1 MHYRWHYGLMGTRT
15 GELKDIL
22 EQNYHIKTYFSPLS
36 NRSRSCQIV
45 FDLEETHPQFEEIVN
60 AIAQDTWDDSDYP
73 AEGNGVRVYI
83 PVYSEEEYLSSKW
96 LTVRSSFSKVYVT
109 NEDQLCHKACIFGK
123 DKFGHLRGR
132 HVFEAGG
139 CVVKS
144 PVKWGRTRF
153 ASSMTNESR
162 LFCDDAARSILEQH
176 QISGIEFLQVIKK
189 STKQPMD
196 DIHQLINTFTVPNG
210 GIVGLDYTTDYVCS
224 ECGMNMLCW
233 SDQRFKFG
241 IRSGSIPEGLDFCRT
256 LPLFLGSEP
265 DKTYG
270 AHALTLISQ
279 KMYRTLKDNMLDRSL
294 WFEPVDIIE

>member
-1 MHYRWHYGLMGTRT
+1 
-15 GELKDIL
+15 
-22 EQNYHIKTYFSPLS
+22 
-36 NRSRSCQIV
+36 
-45 FDLEETHPQFEEIVN
+45 
-60 AIAQDTWDDSDYP
+60 
-73 AEGNGVRVYI
+73 
-83 PVYSEEEYLSSKW
+83 
-96 LTVRSSFSKVYVT
+96 
-109 NEDQLCHKACIFGK
+109 
-123 DKFGHLRGR
+123 
-132 HVFEAGG
+132 
-139 CVVKS
+139 
-144 PVKWGRTRF
+144 
-153 ASSMTNESR
+153 
-162 LFCDDAARSILEQH
+162 
-176 QISGIEFLQVIKK
+176 
-189 STKQPMD
+189 MD